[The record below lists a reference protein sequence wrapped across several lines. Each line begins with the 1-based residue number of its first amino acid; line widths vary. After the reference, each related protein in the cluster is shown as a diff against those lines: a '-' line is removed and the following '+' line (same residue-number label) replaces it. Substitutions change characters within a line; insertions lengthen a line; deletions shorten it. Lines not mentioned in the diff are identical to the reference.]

1 MTLREY
7 IRSAR
12 LAANLSQ
19 RDLSDLLCVTH
30 VAVSEWETG
39 RRPVPRRRLPALATF
54 LGVDATYLRWLWNV
68 AADERDRLALK
79 RRGATA

>member
-12 LAANLSQ
+12 LAAKLSQ
-19 RDLSDLLCVTH
+19 RDLADLLCVTH

-39 RRPVPRRRLPALATF
+39 KRPVPRRRLPALAAF
-54 LGVDATYLRWLWNV
+54 LVADATYLRALWDAGADARD
-68 AADERDRLALK
+68 AAALAK
-79 RRGATA
+79 TRAA